1 VGFEPTRRCTRNGR
15 DRSSPLVR
23 EVAARVGV
31 SLKTIQRWVR
41 LGRLRAVL
49 VGDQGRLRI
58 PESELP
64 RLPSID
70 YEAAA

>member
-1 VGFEPTRRCTRNGR
+1 
-15 DRSSPLVR
+15 
-23 EVAARVGV
+23 V